1 MLLSHL
7 VGLLKQDMFHQT
19 FFSQNKTFKT
29 VWREK
34 PLFQT
39 PSFLISY
46 IFNVVQAQ
54 STFKYYLLLFTSCR
68 FIILQLQNTDF
79 MKKMNQERLHTQA
92 TFKMDHK
99 THKEFTYRII
109 QNILT

>member
-1 MLLSHL
+1 MVLSLL
-7 VGLLKQDMFHQT
+7 VGASKQDMFDQT
-19 FFSQNKTFKT
+19 FFSQNKTFKV

-54 STFKYYLLLFTSCR
+54 KY
-68 FIILQLQNTDF
+68 I
-79 MKKMNQERLHTQA
+79 
-92 TFKMDHK
+92 
-99 THKEFTYRII
+99 
-109 QNILT
+109 

>member
-19 FFSQNKTFKT
+19 FFSQSKTFKV

-54 STFKYYLLLFTSCR
+54 KYILILF
-68 FIILQLQNTDF
+68 IAVYKLQVYNITTA
-79 MKKMNQERLHTQA
+79 KCSLHDKNEPRKIA
-92 TFKMDHK
+92 HSG
-99 THKEFTYRII
+99 YI
-109 QNILT
+109 